1 MLSDR
6 ERQWIYHRAY
16 VPEHLPGYVRAVS
29 GAEPFLQQKYLFFV
43 DNKHLFFNGFPLES
57 RAAPAAR
64 IYDLVCGRFQ
74 PNTMAVIAPSMLPE
88 IASTAQPSADRYYRL
103 DLPLPP
109 INPASAYMLR
119 RAGREI
125 QVTSG
130 RFGRAHRRVVK
141 AFLKSHSFNRRQ
153 NYLFQHISQ
162 YLKSSASA
170 VLFEARR
177 GKELAAFNIV
187 DLGSANYA
195 FYLFSFRSHKIK
207 VPGAS
212 DLLFHEMV
220 KLAQAE
226 GKKAL
231 NLGLGINSGI
241 RRFKEKWGG
250 IPFIDYQS
258 MWVDKRE
265 IDIGRLAKKL

>member
-29 GAEPFLQQKYLFFV
+29 GAEPFLQQKYIFFF
-43 DNKHLFFNGFPLES
+43 DNKHLFFNGYPLES
-57 RAAPAAR
+57 SATPAAR
-64 IYDLVCGRFQ
+64 IYELVCGRFQ
-74 PNTMAVIAPSMLPE
+74 PNTVAVIAPIMLP
-88 IASTAQPSADRYYRL
+88 AVAQTAPPSGDSYYRL

-109 INPASAYMLR
+109 INPAIAYMLR
-119 RAGREI
+119 RARREI
-125 QVTSG
+125 QVTHG
-130 RFGRAHRRVVK
+130 RFGRAHRKVVK
-141 AFLKSHSFNRRQ
+141 AFLSGHSFNRRQ
-153 NYLFQHISQ
+153 KYLFQHISQ
-162 YLKSSASA
+162 YLKSSESA
-170 VLFEARR
+170 ILFEARR

-187 DLGSANYA
+187 DLGSENYA
-195 FYLFSFRSHKIK
+195 FYLFSFRSQKIK

-220 KLAQAE
+220 NLAQAE
-226 GKKAL
+226 GKKAV
-231 NLGLGINSGI
+231 NLGLGINTGI

-250 IPFIDYQS
+250 IPFLDYHS
-258 MWVDKRE
+258 MWVDKRD